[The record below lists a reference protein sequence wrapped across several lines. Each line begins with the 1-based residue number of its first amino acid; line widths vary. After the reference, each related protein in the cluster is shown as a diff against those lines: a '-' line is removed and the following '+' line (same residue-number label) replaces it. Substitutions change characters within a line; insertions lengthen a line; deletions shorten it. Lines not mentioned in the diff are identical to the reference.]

1 MLDPGAFDILLAETI
16 SRQMTDH
23 DGHPAT
29 AIDTVL
35 RAARRS

>member
-1 MLDPGAFDILLAETI
+1 MLDPGAFDIQVAGTF
-16 SRQMTDH
+16 SRQMTDR